1 LRTVAGALARRCIRA
16 ALRLT
21 RLFCVLRAD
30 SRTEL
35 VGGSEAYQPA
45 CRACY
50 NEMHRAAASVP
61 QPSTPQPALA
71 ATAR

>member
-1 LRTVAGALARRCIRA
+1 MRAGLPHVRCSLCPRPE
-16 ALRLT
+16 
-21 RLFCVLRAD
+21 RAD

-50 NEMHRAAASVP
+50 NEMQKKGP
-61 QPSTPQPALA
+61 KLQGALV
-71 ATAR
+71 TGSP